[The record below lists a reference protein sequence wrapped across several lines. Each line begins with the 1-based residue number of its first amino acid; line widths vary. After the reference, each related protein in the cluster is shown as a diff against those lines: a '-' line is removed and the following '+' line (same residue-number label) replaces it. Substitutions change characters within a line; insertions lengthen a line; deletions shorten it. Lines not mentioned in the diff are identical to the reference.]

1 MFGTYARN
9 VISSQGRYYPDTSN
23 KSESIN
29 PKGNKT
35 MTTQTKQT
43 EGSNVIIRDVQLYW
57 AKLDKPVDP
66 FGTLQWELTI
76 QASKK
81 RESELAQFGK
91 VKEGFEK
98 GTVAVALKK
107 KALKA
112 DGSDAAKVSVVD
124 SAKQPLEAKLIGN
137 GSTGNVMVFQR
148 PYEIK
153 APNGKVTKS
162 GTTTMLNKV
171 QVTNLVKYE
180 RKSDN
185 FVDFDDEG
193 DNSSTTATSNDDF

>member
-1 MFGTYARN
+1 MGDHANDLIHQQIY
-9 VISSQGRYYPDTSN
+9 
-23 KSESIN
+23 KSVNINSLFHN
-29 PKGNKT
+29 PKGKQT
-35 MTTQTKQT
+35 MTTTNTNQT
-43 EGSNVIIRDVQLYW
+43 EGSNVIIRDVKLYW

-76 QASKK
+76 QVPKK
-81 RESELAQFGK
+81 RESEVASLGK
-91 VKEGFEK
+91 VKEGFDK

-112 DGSDAAKVSVVD
+112 DGSEAAKVGVVD
-124 SAKQPLEAKLIGN
+124 ANKQPLDSKIIGN
-137 GSTGNVMVFQR
+137 GSTGNIIVFQR

-162 GTTTMLNKV
+162 GTSTMLTKV

-193 DNSSTTATSNDDF
+193 TSSAPATSNDDF

>member
-9 VISSQGRYYPDTSN
+9 VISGQGRYVADDNSTQSKG
-23 KSESIN
+23 KS
-29 PKGNKT
+29 
-35 MTTQTKQT
+35 MTTNTKQT
-43 EGSNVIIRDVQLYW
+43 EGTNVIIRDVQLYW

-66 FGTLQWELTI
+66 FGTLQYELTI
-76 QASKK
+76 QAPKK
-81 RESELAQFGK
+81 REAELAQYGK
-91 VKEGFEK
+91 VKDGFDK
-98 GTVAVALKK
+98 NTVAISLKK

-112 DGSDAAKVSVVD
+112 DGTDAAKVIVVD
-124 SAKQPLEAKLIGN
+124 SSKQPMDSKLIGN

-162 GTTTMLNKV
+162 GITTMLNKV
-171 QVTNLVKYE
+171 QVTTLVKYE
-180 RKSDN
+180 RKSTD

-193 DNSSTTATSNDDF
+193 GTSTPAQSNDDF

>member
-1 MFGTYARN
+1 
-9 VISSQGRYYPDTSN
+9 
-23 KSESIN
+23 
-29 PKGNKT
+29 
-35 MTTQTKQT
+35 MTTNTNQT
-43 EGSNVIIRDVQLYW
+43 EGFNTIVRDVQLYW

-76 QASKK
+76 QVPKK
-81 RESELAQFGK
+81 RESEIASFGK
-91 VKEGFEK
+91 VKEGFDK

-112 DGSDAAKVSVVD
+112 DGTEAAKVGVVD
-124 SAKQPLEAKLIGN
+124 ANKQPFDSKLIGN
-137 GSTGNVMVFQR
+137 GSTGNIIVFQR

-162 GTTTMLNKV
+162 GTSTMLTKV

-185 FVDFDDEG
+185 FVDFDDE
-193 DNSSTTATSNDDF
+193 STESPAAKFSDDF

>member
-1 MFGTYARN
+1 
-9 VISSQGRYYPDTSN
+9 
-23 KSESIN
+23 
-29 PKGNKT
+29 
-35 MTTQTKQT
+35 MTTQNNQT
-43 EGSNVIIRDVQLYW
+43 EGSNVIIRDVKLYW

-66 FGTLQWELTI
+66 FGTLQWELTV
-76 QASKK
+76 QVPKK
-81 RESELAQFGK
+81 REAEIASLGK

-112 DGSDAAKVSVVD
+112 DGTEAAKVGVVD
-124 SAKQPLEAKLIGN
+124 ANKQPLDSKLIGN
-137 GSTGNVMVFQR
+137 GSTGNIIVFQR

-162 GTTTMLNKV
+162 GTTTMLIKV

-193 DNSSTTATSNDDF
+193 EMSGAAIESNDDF

>member
-1 MFGTYARN
+1 
-9 VISSQGRYYPDTSN
+9 VITDHTFYYINNLSF
-23 KSESIN
+23 N
-29 PKGNKT
+29 PKGNQT
-35 MTTQTKQT
+35 MTTTTAKPT
-43 EGSNVIIRDVQLYW
+43 EGFNTIIRDVKLFW

-76 QASKK
+76 QVPKK
-81 RESELAQFGK
+81 RESEIASFGK
-91 VKEGFEK
+91 VKDGFDK

-112 DGSDAAKVSVVD
+112 DGTEAAKVGVVD
-124 SAKQPLEAKLIGN
+124 ANKQPFDSKLIGN
-137 GSTGNVMVFQR
+137 GSTGNIIVFQR

-162 GTTTMLNKV
+162 GTSTMLTKV
-171 QVTNLVKYE
+171 QVTDLVKYE

-193 DNSSTTATSNDDF
+193 GDSGAKANTSNDDF

>member
-1 MFGTYARN
+1 MRY
-9 VISSQGRYYPDTSN
+9 SSKASADALFDTLIKQSFT
-23 KSESIN
+23 N

-35 MTTQTKQT
+35 MTTNTNQT
-43 EGSNVIIRDVQLYW
+43 EGFNTLVRNVQLYW

-76 QASKK
+76 QVPKK
-81 RESELAQFGK
+81 REAEIASFGK

-98 GTVAVALKK
+98 NTVAVALKK

-112 DGSDAAKVSVVD
+112 DGTEAAKVNVVD
-124 SAKQPLEAKLIGN
+124 ANKQPFDSKLIGN
-137 GSTGNVMVFQR
+137 GSTGNIIVFQR

-162 GTTTMLNKV
+162 GTSTMLTKV
-171 QVTNLVKYE
+171 QVTELVKYE
-180 RKSDN
+180 RKSGD
-185 FVDFDDEG
+185 FVDFEEEEG
-193 DNSSTTATSNDDF
+193 NTNSKSDTYNNDF